1 MRFKDWLIKEV
12 GTGTGDIACF
22 ARMTLPMVRRVWP
35 PSIATMFDQDPP
47 GKKKKIKMQ
56 PQVKEVKLT

>member
-12 GTGTGDIACF
+12 GTGTGDIASF

-35 PSIATMFDQDPP
+35 PAIATMFAQNPP
-47 GKKKKIKMQ
+47 DKKKIKMQ
-56 PQVKEVKLT
+56 PQVKEST